1 MASRTTPPEP
11 TDGDAKGAPSAQAR
25 RPRTRRRGRGSIQ
38 SYPTATGKRWRYQIW
53 VPIDPEQPDL
63 GEKKFSRGGFAT
75 AADADAALQD
85 ALKQRDQQE
94 KFGGKVPTLGV
105 YADAW
110 VEGLKLADSTIAG
123 YKKIIRNHLR
133 PQPGH
138 YPLDKLTPTRI
149 ARHYRELEQ
158 HGRKDEQ
165 DKGGPLSANTVH
177 KAHVVLGAILDAA
190 IEDGHI
196 ATNPAKRRAAKAP
209 TTSQMRAEKPELV
222 TWTADQLAAFLAW
235 DRDEKQDELFALWW
249 VIANTGMRR
258 SEALALKWNDLNTTT
273 SQISIRRAINTE
285 DWTKTKTTKT
295 GNARVIDLDTTTVKV
310 LASYKVARAELSF
323 ELARADAYIF
333 GDDDGQPRSPD
344 AMTSRWDRRLKWAAR
359 VKKFE
364 HLPRVTL
371 KGLRHTHATI
381 LMELGVPP
389 KVVQERLGH
398 STITTTMNIYSHVT
412 PTMQKNAVEQFAG
425 RLAGT

>member
-1 MASRTTPPEP
+1 MASHPTPSERATDDPE
-11 TDGDAKGAPSAQAR
+11 ASQRAQAR

-38 SYPTATGKRWRYQIW
+38 SYQTAAGKKWRYQIW
-53 VPIDPEQPDL
+53 VPVDPEQSDL

-85 ALKQRDQQE
+85 ALNKRDEQE

-105 YADAW
+105 YADVW
-110 VEGLKLADSTIAG
+110 VDGLHLADSTIAG
-123 YKKIIRNHLR
+123 YKKLIRNHLR
-133 PQPGH
+133 PQLGH

-190 IEDGHI
+190 IEDGHLT
-196 ATNPAKRRAAKAP
+196 TNPAKRKAAKAP
-209 TTSQMRAEKPELV
+209 TASRMRAEKAELV

-258 SEALALKWNDLNTTT
+258 SEALALKWGDLNAKT
-273 SQISIRRAINTE
+273 SQVSIRRAINTE

-295 GNARVIDLDTTTVKV
+295 GNARVIDIDAATLKV
-310 LASYKVARAELSF
+310 LTAYKVTRAEVSF

-333 GDDDGQPRSPD
+333 GGDDGQPRSPD
-344 AMTSRWDRRLKWAAR
+344 AMTSRWDRRLKWA
-359 VKKFE
+359 VKVKRFE

-412 PTMQKNAVEQFAG
+412 PTMQKNAVQQFAG
-425 RLAGT
+425 RLAGA

>member
-1 MASRTTPPEP
+1 MTPRGTPAGRAVGSAEASR
-11 TDGDAKGAPSAQAR
+11 KVQAR

-38 SYPTATGKRWRYQIW
+38 SYQTTTGKKWRYQIW

-85 ALKQRDQQE
+85 ALKQRDQHE
-94 KFGGKVPTLGV
+94 KFGGKVPTLGA
-105 YADAW
+105 YANIW
-110 VEGLKLADSTIAG
+110 VEGLHLADSTVAG

-133 PQPGH
+133 PQLGH
-138 YPLDKLTPTRI
+138 YPLDQITPTRI
-149 ARHYRELEQ
+149 ARHYRDLEQ

-196 ATNPAKRRAAKAP
+196 TANPAKRKAAKAP
-209 TTSQMRAEKPELV
+209 TTSRMRAEKPELV

-258 SEALALKWNDLNTTT
+258 SEALALKWNDLNVKT
-273 SQISIRRAINTE
+273 SQVSIRRAINTE

-295 GNARVIDLDTTTVKV
+295 GNARVIDIDTTTLKV
-310 LASYKVARAELSF
+310 LASYKIARAELSF
-323 ELARADAYIF
+323 ELVKADAYIF
-333 GDDDGQPRSPD
+333 GDDDGHPRSPD
-344 AMTSRWDRRLKWAAR
+344 AMTSRWDRRLNWAR
-359 VKKFE
+359 KVKKFE

-412 PTMQKNAVEQFAG
+412 PTMQKNAVDQFAN
-425 RLAGT
+425 RLAGA

>member
-1 MASRTTPPEP
+1 MGSRTTPSEH
-11 TDGDAKGAPSAQAR
+11 TDSGAKGAQKAHR

-38 SYPTATGKRWRYQIW
+38 SYQTAAGKRWRYQIW

-63 GEKKFSRGGFAT
+63 GDKKFSRGGFAT
-75 AADADAALQD
+75 AADADATLQD

-94 KFGGKVPTLGV
+94 KFGGKVPTLGA

-133 PQPGH
+133 PQLGH

-149 ARHYRELEQ
+149 ARHYRDLEQ

-196 ATNPAKRRAAKAP
+196 ATNPAKRKAAKAP
-209 TTSQMRAEKPELV
+209 TAGRMRAEKPELV

-258 SEALALKWNDLNTTT
+258 SEALALKWSDVNIKT
-273 SQISIRRAINTE
+273 SQVSIRRAINTE

-295 GNARVIDLDTTTVKV
+295 GNARVIDVDTATLKV

-333 GDDDGQPRSPD
+333 GDDQRQPRSPD
-344 AMTSRWDRRLKWAAR
+344 AMTSRWDRRLKWAGK
-359 VKKFE
+359 VKRFE

-412 PTMQKNAVEQFAG
+412 PTMQKNAVDQFAS
-425 RLAGT
+425 RLAGA

>member
-1 MASRTTPPEP
+1 M
-11 TDGDAKGAPSAQAR
+11 
-25 RPRTRRRGRGSIQ
+25 
-38 SYPTATGKRWRYQIW
+38 
-53 VPIDPEQPDL
+53 
-63 GEKKFSRGGFAT
+63 
-75 AADADAALQD
+75 QD

-94 KFGGKVPTLGV
+94 KFGGKVPTLGA

-133 PQPGH
+133 PQLGH

-149 ARHYRELEQ
+149 ARHYRDLEQ

-196 ATNPAKRRAAKAP
+196 ATNPAKRKAAKAP
-209 TTSQMRAEKPELV
+209 TAGRMRAEKPELV

-258 SEALALKWNDLNTTT
+258 SEALALKWSDVNIKT
-273 SQISIRRAINTE
+273 SQVSIRRAINTE

-295 GNARVIDLDTTTVKV
+295 GNARVIDVDTATLKV

-333 GDDDGQPRSPD
+333 GDDQGQPRSPD
-344 AMTSRWDRRLKWAAR
+344 AMTSRWDRRLKWAGK
-359 VKKFE
+359 VKRFE

-412 PTMQKNAVEQFAG
+412 PTMQKNAVDQFAS
-425 RLAGT
+425 RLAGA

>member
-1 MASRTTPPEP
+1 MSKPRSANNSIAASRRR
-11 TDGDAKGAPSAQAR
+11 AR
-25 RPRTRRRGRGSIQ
+25 PVRSEDSDTECIYSTLNDHLVAVKTSRCRRRCGRRVAGRPQAARPAGEVRREGS
-38 SYPTATGKRWRYQIW
+38 
-53 VPIDPEQPDL
+53 
-63 GEKKFSRGGFAT
+63 
-75 AADADAALQD
+75 
-85 ALKQRDQQE
+85 
-94 KFGGKVPTLGV
+94 TLGV

-110 VEGLKLADSTIAG
+110 VEGLHLGDSTIAG
-123 YKKIIRNHLR
+123 YKTIIRNHLR
-133 PQPGH
+133 PQLGH

-149 ARHYRELEQ
+149 ARHYRDLEQ
-158 HGRKDEQ
+158 HGRKEEQ
-165 DKGGPLSANTVH
+165 DKGGPLPANTVH

-190 IEDGHI
+190 IEDGHL
-196 ATNPAKRRAAKAP
+196 ATNPAKRKAAKAP

-222 TWTADQLAAFLAW
+222 TWTADQLAAFLSW
-235 DRDEKQDELFALWW
+235 DRDEKQDELFPLWW

-258 SEALALKWNDLNTTT
+258 SEALALKWNDLNPKT

-295 GNARVIDLDTTTVKV
+295 GNARVIDIDTATLKT
-310 LASYKVARAELSF
+310 LASYKVVRAELSF

-333 GDDDGQPRSPD
+333 GDDQGQPRSPD

-412 PTMQKNAVEQFAG
+412 PTMQKNAVDQFAN

>member
-1 MASRTTPPEP
+1 MASRTTPSERTADDPE
-11 TDGDAKGAPSAQAR
+11 ASQQAQAR

-38 SYPTATGKRWRYQIW
+38 SYQTAAGKKWRYQIW
-53 VPIDPEQPDL
+53 VPIDPEQSDL

-85 ALKQRDQQE
+85 ALKKRDEQE
-94 KFGGKVPTLGV
+94 KFGGKVPTLSA

-110 VEGLKLADSTIAG
+110 VEGLHLADSTIAG
-123 YKKIIRNHLR
+123 YKKLIRNHLR
-133 PQPGH
+133 PQLGH

-149 ARHYRELEQ
+149 ARHYRNLEQ

-190 IEDGHI
+190 IEDGHLT
-196 ATNPAKRRAAKAP
+196 ANPAKRKAAKAP
-209 TTSQMRAEKPELV
+209 TASRMRAEKPELV

-258 SEALALKWNDLNTTT
+258 SEALALKWSDLKTKT
-273 SQISIRRAINTE
+273 SQVSIRRAINTE

-295 GNARVIDLDTTTVKV
+295 GNARVIDIDAATLKV
-310 LASYKVARAELSF
+310 LTAHKVTRAEVSF

-344 AMTSRWDRRLKWAAR
+344 AMTSRWDRRLKWAVE
-359 VKKFE
+359 VKRFE

-398 STITTTMNIYSHVT
+398 STITTTLNIYSHVT

-425 RLAGT
+425 RLAGA

>member
-1 MASRTTPPEP
+1 MASRTTPPERA
-11 TDGDAKGAPSAQAR
+11 DGDGDVSQKAR

-38 SYPTATGKRWRYQIW
+38 SYPTAAGKRWRYQIW
-53 VPIDPEQPDL
+53 VPVDPEQPDL

-75 AADADAALQD
+75 VADADAALQD
-85 ALKQRDQQE
+85 ALKQRNQQE

-133 PQPGH
+133 PQLGH

-149 ARHYRELEQ
+149 ARHYRDLEQ

-196 ATNPAKRRAAKAP
+196 ATNPAKRKAAKAP
-209 TTSQMRAEKPELV
+209 TTNQMRAEKPELV
-222 TWTADQLAAFLAW
+222 TWTADQLAALLAW

-258 SEALALKWNDLNTTT
+258 SEALALKWNDLNTIT

-295 GNARVIDLDTTTVKV
+295 GNARVIDIDAATVKV

-323 ELARADAYIF
+323 GLAKTDAYIF

-344 AMTSRWDRRLKWAAR
+344 AMTSRWDRRLKWAAK

-381 LMELGVPP
+381 LMELGIPP

-412 PTMQKNAVEQFAG
+412 PTLQKNAVEQFAS

>member
-1 MASRTTPPEP
+1 MASRTTPPERA
-11 TDGDAKGAPSAQAR
+11 DGDGDVSQKAH

-38 SYPTATGKRWRYQIW
+38 SYPTAEGKRWRYQIW
-53 VPIDPEQPDL
+53 VPVDPEQPDL

-110 VEGLKLADSTIAG
+110 VEGLKLADSSIAG

-133 PQPGH
+133 PQLGH

-149 ARHYRELEQ
+149 ARHYRDLEQ

-196 ATNPAKRRAAKAP
+196 ATNPAKRKAAKAP
-209 TTSQMRAEKPELV
+209 TTNQMRAEKPELV
-222 TWTADQLAAFLAW
+222 TWTADQLAALLAW

-258 SEALALKWNDLNTTT
+258 SEALALKWNDLNTIT

-295 GNARVIDLDTTTVKV
+295 GNARVIDIDAATVKV

-323 ELARADAYIF
+323 GLAKTDAYIF

-344 AMTSRWDRRLKWAAR
+344 AMTSRWDRRLKWAAK

-381 LMELGVPP
+381 LMELGIPP

-412 PTMQKNAVEQFAG
+412 PTLQKNAVEQFAS

>member
-1 MASRTTPPEP
+1 MASHTTPPAGE
-11 TDGDAKGAPSAQAR
+11 AQAR
-25 RPRTRRRGRGSIQ
+25 RSRTRRRGRGSIQ
-38 SYPTATGKRWRYQIW
+38 SYQTAAGKKWRFQIW

-85 ALKQRDQQE
+85 ALKQRDQNE
-94 KFGGKVPTLGV
+94 KFGGKVPTLSS

-110 VEGLKLADSTIAG
+110 AEGLKLADSTIAG

-133 PQPGH
+133 PQLGH

-149 ARHYRELEQ
+149 ARHYRDLEQ

-190 IEDGHI
+190 IEDGHLT
-196 ATNPAKRRAAKAP
+196 TNPAKRKAAKAP
-209 TTSQMRAEKPELV
+209 TTSQMRAEKTELV

-249 VIANTGMRR
+249 LIANTGMRR
-258 SEALALKWNDLNTTT
+258 SEALALKWNDLNAKT

-295 GNARVIDLDTTTVKV
+295 GNARVIDLDSATLKV

-333 GDDDGQPRSPD
+333 GDDDGRLRSPD

-359 VKKFE
+359 LKKFE
-364 HLPRVTL
+364 HLPRVTI

>member
-1 MASRTTPPEP
+1 MSTFCAEHDIARSTFYALRVRAIEEGQAAVPEP
-11 TDGDAKGAPSAQAR
+11 KTR
-25 RPRTRRRGRGSIQ
+25 RPRSSPRTI
-38 SYPTATGKRWRYQIW
+38 TDEVKRQAIEVR
-53 VPIDPEQPDL
+53 
-63 GEKKFSRGGFAT
+63 

-123 YKKIIRNHLR
+123 YNKIIRNHLR
-133 PQPGH
+133 PQLGH

-149 ARHYRELEQ
+149 ARHYRDLEQ

-190 IEDGHI
+190 IEDGNI
-196 ATNPAKRRAAKAP
+196 ATNPAKRKAAKAP

-235 DRDEKQDELFALWW
+235 DRDELQDELFALWW

-258 SEALALKWNDLNTTT
+258 SEALALKWSDVNIKT
-273 SQISIRRAINTE
+273 SQVSIRRAINTE

-295 GNARVIDLDTTTVKV
+295 GNARVIDVDAATLKAI
-310 LASYKVARAELSF
+310 ASYKVARAELSF
-323 ELARADAYIF
+323 ELAKADAYIF

-344 AMTSRWDRRLKWAAR
+344 AMTSRWDRRLKWA
-359 VKKFE
+359 VKVKRFE

-412 PTMQKNAVEQFAG
+412 PTMQKNAVDRFAS
-425 RLAGT
+425 RLAET

>member
-1 MASRTTPPEP
+1 MASRTTPPERAA
-11 TDGDAKGAPSAQAR
+11 GDTNASPKAQAR

-38 SYPTATGKRWRYQIW
+38 SYQTAAGTKWRFQIW

-63 GEKKFSRGGFAT
+63 GEKEFSRGGFAT
-75 AADADAALQD
+75 AADADSALQD
-85 ALKQRDQQE
+85 ALRQRDQHE

-110 VEGLKLADSTIAG
+110 TEGWKLADSTIAG

-133 PQPGH
+133 PQLGH

-190 IEDGHI
+190 IEDGHLT
-196 ATNPAKRRAAKAP
+196 TNPAKRKTAKAP
-209 TTSQMRAEKPELV
+209 TTSRMRGEKAELV

-249 VIANTGMRR
+249 LIANTGMRR
-258 SEALALKWNDLNTTT
+258 SEALALKWGDLNAKT

-295 GNARVIDLDTTTVKV
+295 GNARVIDLDTATLKV
-310 LASYKVARAELSF
+310 LAS
-323 ELARADAYIF
+323 
-333 GDDDGQPRSPD
+333 
-344 AMTSRWDRRLKWAAR
+344 
-359 VKKFE
+359 
-364 HLPRVTL
+364 
-371 KGLRHTHATI
+371 
-381 LMELGVPP
+381 
-389 KVVQERLGH
+389 
-398 STITTTMNIYSHVT
+398 
-412 PTMQKNAVEQFAG
+412 
-425 RLAGT
+425 

>member
-1 MASRTTPPEP
+1 MAARTTPPEP
-11 TDGDAKGAPSAQAR
+11 TDSGAKGAQKAHR

-38 SYPTATGKRWRYQIW
+38 SYQTAAGKRWRYQIW

-63 GEKKFSRGGFAT
+63 GDKKFSRGGFAT
-75 AADADAALQD
+75 AADADATLQD

-94 KFGGKVPTLGV
+94 KFGGKVPTLGA

-133 PQPGH
+133 PQLGH
-138 YPLDKLTPTRI
+138 YPLDKLTLTRI
-149 ARHYRELEQ
+149 ARHYRDLEQ

-196 ATNPAKRRAAKAP
+196 ATNPAKRKAAKAP
-209 TTSQMRAEKPELV
+209 TAGRMRAEKPELV

-258 SEALALKWNDLNTTT
+258 SEALALKWSDVNIKT
-273 SQISIRRAINTE
+273 SQVSIRRAINTE

-295 GNARVIDLDTTTVKV
+295 GNARVIDVDTATLKV

-323 ELARADAYIF
+323 ELARADAHIF
-333 GDDDGQPRSPD
+333 GDDQGQPRSPD
-344 AMTSRWDRRLKWAAR
+344 AMTSRWDRRLKWAGK
-359 VKKFE
+359 VKRFE

-412 PTMQKNAVEQFAG
+412 PTMQKNAVDQFAS
-425 RLAGT
+425 RLAGA

>member
-1 MASRTTPPEP
+1 MASRTTPPERAVGD
-11 TDGDAKGAPSAQAR
+11 TDASPKAQAR

-38 SYPTATGKRWRYQIW
+38 SYPTAAGKRWRYQIW
-53 VPIDPEQPDL
+53 VPVDPEQPDL

-75 AADADAALQD
+75 AAEADAALQD

-133 PQPGH
+133 PQLGH

-149 ARHYRELEQ
+149 ARHY
-158 HGRKDEQ
+158 
-165 DKGGPLSANTVH
+165 TVH

-196 ATNPAKRRAAKAP
+196 ATNPAKRKAAKAP
-209 TTSQMRAEKPELV
+209 TAGRMRAEKPELV

-258 SEALALKWNDLNTTT
+258 SEALALKWSDVNIKT
-273 SQISIRRAINTE
+273 SQVSIRRAINTE

-295 GNARVIDLDTTTVKV
+295 GNARVIDVDTATLKV

-333 GDDDGQPRSPD
+333 GDDQGQPRSPD
-344 AMTSRWDRRLKWAAR
+344 AMTSRWDRRLKWAGK
-359 VKKFE
+359 VKRFE

-412 PTMQKNAVEQFAG
+412 PTMQKNAVDQFAS
-425 RLAGT
+425 RLAGA

>member
-1 MASRTTPPEP
+1 MASHTTPPAGE
-11 TDGDAKGAPSAQAR
+11 AQAR
-25 RPRTRRRGRGSIQ
+25 RSRTRRRGRGSIQ
-38 SYPTATGKRWRYQIW
+38 SYQTAAGKKWRFQIW

-85 ALKQRDQQE
+85 ALKQRDEHE
-94 KFGGKVPTLGV
+94 KFGGKVPTLSS

-110 VEGLKLADSTIAG
+110 VEGLHLADSTIAG

-133 PQPGH
+133 PQLGH

-149 ARHYRELEQ
+149 ARHYRDLEQ

-190 IEDGHI
+190 IEDGHLT
-196 ATNPAKRRAAKAP
+196 TNPAKRKAAKAP
-209 TTSQMRAEKPELV
+209 TTSQMRAEKTELV

-249 VIANTGMRR
+249 LIANTGMRR
-258 SEALALKWNDLNTTT
+258 SEALALKWNDLNAKT

-295 GNARVIDLDTTTVKV
+295 GNARVIDLDAATAKV

-333 GDDDGQPRSPD
+333 GDDDGRLRSPD

-359 VKKFE
+359 RKKFE
-364 HLPRVTL
+364 HLPRVTI